1 MEIGR
6 SSLFCLPTPLWKMLE
21 LSVSQMVTQI
31 ATNAQPLIAEPNAQR
46 VYLTAKLTEMMSVAT
61 HVLMVDGNKEFIP
74 ECIETTA

>member
-1 MEIGR
+1 
-6 SSLFCLPTPLWKMLE
+6 
-21 LSVSQMVTQI
+21 MVTQI

-74 ECIETTA
+74 ECIEITA